1 MTDVII
7 NDIFIKRNGF
17 SDSVEETL
25 LRIMEADLVK
35 GIEAIEKGKKY
46 DFDIHH
52 LLECSHL
59 KIDDK
64 VVHRESEDLLNK
76 ISEYAKQYGINI
88 RYIHH
93 PCAPAWSIFMEKL
106 NENTF
111 F

>member
-7 NDIFIKRNGF
+7 NDIFTKRNGF

-25 LRIMEADLVK
+25 LRIMEANLVK

-76 ISEYAKQYGINI
+76 ISEYAKQHGIKMTYE
-88 RYIHH
+88 RFG
-93 PCAPAWSIFMEKL
+93 CGFAWSISMEKL